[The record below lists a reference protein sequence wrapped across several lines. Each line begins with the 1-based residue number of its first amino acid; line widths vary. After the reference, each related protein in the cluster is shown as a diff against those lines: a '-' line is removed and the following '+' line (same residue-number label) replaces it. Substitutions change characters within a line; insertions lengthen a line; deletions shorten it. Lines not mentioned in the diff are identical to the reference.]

1 LYTIAYADG
10 NGYSYS
16 HSYAD
21 SQANPHAET

>member
-10 NGYSYS
+10 NGYS
-16 HSYAD
+16 HPYAD